1 MKKKRNKKS
10 FSDIIVGLT
19 RIRKFYTKKDPTDPN
34 SILSVLGYK
43 RGINGKFT
51 YKWPELLFLRMD
63 LNEVS
68 AFLLHIKFV
77 AARRVVIMREEI
89 LGFTKYE
96 LNTRFHI
103 NNDQMTNFT
112 NVDNLQA
119 PEVKALIQFQQL
131 SGKRQIVADINYP
144 IEFLAL
150 ISLLSRLPLQWLLA
164 PEPDLTWNTEH
175 FVYLNDVSLHYDKQ
189 EFSDFLNGL
198 DHTSHDVRAVI
209 LTDLITKTKL
219 YLRVEHLFGTLS
231 IELCNTYA
239 SSQEYKMF
247 IGLFQGEHYCYGLM
261 PTVIPSQ
268 INHTVVMRHVLSK
281 RPVCYPIEFI
291 VKPPHYIE

>member
-1 MKKKRNKKS
+1 M
-10 FSDIIVGLT
+10 
-19 RIRKFYTKKDPTDPN
+19 
-34 SILSVLGYK
+34 
-43 RGINGKFT
+43 
-51 YKWPELLFLRMD
+51 
-63 LNEVS
+63 
-68 AFLLHIKFV
+68 HIKFV

-89 LGFTKYE
+89 LGFNKYE
-96 LNTRFHI
+96 LNTRFRI

-119 PEVKALIQFQQL
+119 QEVKASSQYQQL
-131 SGKRQIVADINYP
+131 SGERQIVADINYP
-144 IEFLAL
+144 IEFLAF
-150 ISLLSRLPLQWLLA
+150 ISLLSRLPLQWLLV

-175 FVYLNDVSLHYDKQ
+175 FVYLNDVSLHYSKQ
-189 EFSDFLNGL
+189 EFSAFLNGL
-198 DHTSHDVRAVI
+198 DHNTHDVRAVT

-239 SSQEYKMF
+239 SNQEYEMF
-247 IGLFQGEHYCYGLM
+247 IGLFQGERYCYGLM

-291 VKPPHYIE
+291 VKPPSLY